1 MRQKEKNI
9 QYEMKAGVVKNYVP
23 VGLSM
28 AVEQSMVQD
37 GTAGVRLSMGTASQ
51 RMSNSINPMALKNNK
66 TGALEDRI
74 HSDCINLG
82 TMSQEQSQD
91 GIRRSTK
98 SAGRVRAYINTK
110 KGRDNDEILTFE
122 NDFDPQ

>member
-28 AVEQSMVQD
+28 AVEQSMAQD
-37 GTAGVRLSMGTASQ
+37 GTAGVRLSMGTTSQ

-98 SAGRVRAYINTK
+98 SAGRVRA
-110 KGRDNDEILTFE
+110 
-122 NDFDPQ
+122 